1 MPDAASTHSV
11 LGRDRG
17 HPLLVIRAPSL
28 TMFCMLVLTGNSS
41 VVMVMLTRGLAM
53 ALVVS
58 LRLYAWRKDQPDV
71 ALVLGAIIVSV
82 LAAGLKASGAHF
94 TMGGLAFNPNFLY
107 HLAQM
112 PALLM
117 LLVAVQRQAD
127 GTDRPLVSA
136 TVRMAVS
143 T

>member
-1 MPDAASTHSV
+1 M
-11 LGRDRG
+11 G
-17 HPLLVIRAPSL
+17 
-28 TMFCMLVLTGNSS
+28 
-41 VVMVMLTRGLAM
+41 
-53 ALVVS
+53 
-58 LRLYAWRKDQPDV
+58 
-71 ALVLGAIIVSV
+71 LVLGAIIVSV
-82 LAAGLKASGAHF
+82 LAAGLKASGVHF

-112 PALLM
+112 SALLM
-117 LLVAVQRQAD
+117 LPIAVQRQAD